1 MIGTVELTGTMTQN
15 PERLP
20 QDDDALIETGDQ
32 GVRHFKSIP
41 EAEPP
46 EAYEQVFSDGIL
58 PPSEDRD
65 AERDRLQDARHIL
78 GWRLGTLAVS
88 ENTMLTVVD
97 CGNELITNA
106 KRYAGGGRIT
116 VSFMLNGELLVEVD
130 GHQSDPPEVPQE
142 PSEAVD
148 EFESLDLGDLGIDM
162 AELQAEAAKNLTPEE
177 AAEAEALQALIFDGA
192 EHGRGIRLVKSRSK
206 TMGRYRKGPEDPW
219 SVWFTVGDSAQNL
232 FKQVLVEKEDRQIGV
247 SLKKSEKPTQE

>member
-15 PERLP
+15 PERP
-20 QDDDALIETGDQ
+20 YQDDDALIETGDQ
-32 GVRHFKSIP
+32 GVRHFNSIP

-130 GHQSDPPEVPQE
+130 GHEADPPDRSEE
-142 PSEAVD
+142 HTEAVD
-148 EFESLDLGDLGIDM
+148 EFESMDLSELGIDI
-162 AELQAEAAKNLTPEE
+162 AELQAEAAKELSPEE
-177 AAEAEALQALIFDGA
+177 AAEAAALQALIFDGA

-206 TMGRYRKGPEDPW
+206 TMGRYRKDPEAPW

-232 FKQVLVEKEDRQIGV
+232 FKQVLTEREARRV
-247 SLKKSEKPTQE
+247 SLTKDTEKPAQK